1 VVIKKAD
8 LTSKYWIITTGL
20 RMDTGV
26 GVDFGPVFFR

>member
-8 LTSKYWIITTGL
+8 LTIKYWIITTYL
-20 RMDTGV
+20 RRDTGV